1 MAKAPTAVRAAVTV
15 RGVELLALIAA
26 SEAGFLML
34 TQDEGAEA
42 VSAGHA
48 LVDTS
53 IAPEGDL
60 AAVRLTEAGAAI
72 LNPVA
77 SAPAA
82 SNGFEIDA
90 DVAMPVVTRRPRE
103 SAYPFDK
110 LEVGQ
115 SFHVAPTAEFPDPVS
130 RLYSSVSGA
139 RLKWS
144 VPTGEKETVTVKEY
158 QRVGDTKAYAK
169 GADGKRIVVAERE
182 EVRDV
187 LKPTRDFKVVEVGAD
202 DKRGAGARVFRT
214 A

>member
-110 LEVGQ
+110 LKGN
-115 SFHVAPTAEFPDPVS
+115 VALLVIHGDQDTTNPMDASQKMAAAAKAAGVNATYAT
-130 RLYSSVSGA
+130 
-139 RLKWS
+139 
-144 VPTGEKETVTVKEY
+144 VPGGTHLEAYLTYASQLFDFLDKH
-158 QRVGDTKAYAK
+158 TK
-169 GADGKRIVVAERE
+169 
-182 EVRDV
+182 
-187 LKPTRDFKVVEVGAD
+187 
-202 DKRGAGARVFRT
+202 
-214 A
+214 